1 MFNFFMSKRN
11 RCRRRSLIYTLIPY
25 DRVRNI
31 ILNDCSENNGNSI
44 LIDLRE
50 KREYDVM
57 HIVNSINIPVA
68 KLRFLENEYKNKKN
82 IILYCSTG
90 SRTKEAI
97 MILNNMGYSNL
108 YIWEYGALGN
118 FPYKDMIVL

>member
-11 RCRRRSLIYTLIPY
+11 RCRRRSLIYTLLPY

-31 ILNDCSENNGNSI
+31 ILNDCSKNDGDSV

-57 HIVNSINIPVA
+57 HVVNSINIPVA

-97 MILNNMGYSNL
+97 MILNNMGYNNL

>member
-1 MFNFFMSKRN
+1 MFNFFMPKRN
-11 RCRRRSLIYTLIPY
+11 RYRRRCLIYNLLPY
-25 DRVRNI
+25 DKVRNI
-31 ILNDCSENNGNSI
+31 ILNNCSNGDSI

-57 HIVNSINIPVA
+57 HVVNSVNIPVA
-68 KLRFLENEYKNKKN
+68 KLRFFENEYKDKNN